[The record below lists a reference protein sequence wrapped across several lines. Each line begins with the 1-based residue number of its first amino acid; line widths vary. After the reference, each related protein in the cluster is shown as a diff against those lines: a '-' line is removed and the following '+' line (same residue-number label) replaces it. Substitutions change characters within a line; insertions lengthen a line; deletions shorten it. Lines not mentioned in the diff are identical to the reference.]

1 MVGKM
6 VVVDGFWLL
15 MAEGVSAFLAAPPGR
30 WGCAEECS
38 AGHTTGTSFQLGG

>member
-15 MAEGVSAFLAAPPGR
+15 MAEGVRLS
-30 WGCAEECS
+30 GC
-38 AGHTTGTSFQLGG
+38 TTWEVGVC